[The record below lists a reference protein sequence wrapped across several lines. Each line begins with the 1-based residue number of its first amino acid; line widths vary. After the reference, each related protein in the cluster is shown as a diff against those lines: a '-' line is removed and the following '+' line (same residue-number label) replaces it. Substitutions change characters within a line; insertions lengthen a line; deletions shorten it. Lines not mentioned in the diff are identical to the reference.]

1 MNMRLKILYDNES
14 EDGFVNGWGF
24 SCLVETGNRKIMFD
38 TGWDGNILLYNMER
52 FGITKE
58 DIDTIVISHDHWDH
72 MGGLTHILHP
82 NVKVY
87 VPNSFSRQLKNEI
100 SQKADVAGTTRL
112 EKIGP
117 DVYTTGEII
126 GIYKDEPISEQVLI
140 CKTDKG
146 LSVVT
151 GCAHPGIVSIVDKA
165 VNLFPNQIL
174 NTLMGGF
181 HLSKIS
187 KKEVEEVF
195 GKLNEYGFKNYGG
208 THCTGDFARQFNT
221 FDIAA
226 GSRIEL

>member
-1 MNMRLKILYDNES
+1 MEAVMVYDNYTTNEKIIH
-14 EDGFVNGWGF
+14 GWGF
-24 SCLVETGNRKIMFD
+24 SCLLDGHILFD
-38 TGWDGNILLYNMER
+38 AGEDGDKLLENLESLNIDL
-52 FGITKE
+52 E
-58 DIDTIVISHDHWDH
+58 DISRIVISHDHWDH
-72 MGGLTHILHP
+72 QGGLWSIL
-82 NVKVY
+82 VKRPGITVY
-87 VPNSFSRQLKNEI
+87 SCPGFTEEFKNKVKELNGNLIELEDLTEI
-100 SQKADVAGTTRL
+100 STG
-112 EKIGP
+112 
-117 DVYTTGEII
+117 VYSTGEII